1 MANLIRLPEVQ
12 KITGMSRAGIYK
24 AMATGAFPT
33 QIPIGERAVAW
44 IDAEVFDW
52 RDAKIDNARDQGP
65 TQPIISKKNCDGRQ
79 PGQRSANLAGTAPD
93 LDTDRPSGC

>member
-1 MANLIRLPEVQ
+1 MTYLIRLPEVQ

-44 IDAEVFDW
+44 IDDEVFDW
-52 RDAKIDNARDQGP
+52 RDAKIDNARNQDR
-65 TQPIISKKNCDGRQ
+65 TQPINSEKNCDGRQ
-79 PGQRSANLAGTAPD
+79 LGQRSANPAGTTPG
-93 LDTDRPSGC
+93 LDTDQKSEC

>member
-1 MANLIRLPEVQ
+1 MTQLIRLPEVQ

-44 IDAEVFDW
+44 INDEVFAWVDS
-52 RDAKIDNARDQGP
+52 RIDDA
-65 TQPIISKKNCDGRQ
+65 
-79 PGQRSANLAGTAPD
+79 RSQETTHPEAA
-93 LDTDRPSGC
+93 

>member
-1 MANLIRLPEVQ
+1 MVHLIRLPEVQ

-52 RDAKIDNARDQGP
+52 RDAKIDNARSQGP
-65 TQPIISKKNCDGRQ
+65 TQPINSEKNCDGRQ
-79 PGQRSANLAGTAPD
+79 LGRRSANLAGTAPD
-93 LDTDRPSGC
+93 LDTDQPSGC